1 MNQRNYAR
9 QLQIAKSVIPNCSRC
24 FGRKSPTPIIA
35 IKPVPNFD
43 FVHLID
49 LLMKE
54 TAIADQA
61 IIVAMNNCKLRW
73 QPTTLPVNEFVQKS
87 NGLFRC
93 KSTERKPHEIRIRH
107 QRREKIDIFLAERPK
122 NEAACFKFHVGT
134 ARCRCPRTPQRG
146 VPTLPPLNTA
156 ATTT

>member
-1 MNQRNYAR
+1 MNKRNYAR

-24 FGRKSPTPIIA
+24 FGRKSATPIIG

-73 QPTTLPVNEFVQKS
+73 QPTTLPVNEFVQKA
-87 NGLFRC
+87 NGLFPC
-93 KSTERKPHEIRIRH
+93 KSTERKPHEIRVRH
-107 QRREKIDIFLAERPK
+107 
-122 NEAACFKFHVGT
+122 
-134 ARCRCPRTPQRG
+134 
-146 VPTLPPLNTA
+146 
-156 ATTT
+156 